1 MGKMAT
7 SAIGIDAT
15 TIRQRDTSVL
25 RRFNTMYSSSRFAG
39 FTLIELLV
47 VVVIAAVIAGA
58 LTLSIGGAGGER
70 QLSRQAEQAQAL
82 IGYACEQAE
91 LTGRNIGLS
100 FATDGMR
107 FSQLESAD
115 WVAIRST
122 ELRQRSWL
130 DGMSSKLTSDDHQV
144 QIAAAYPDKPQL
156 VCFSS
161 GELTP
166 FRLELALADL
176 PIIYRL
182 DGQPDGDVK
191 ITTVNTRAR

>member
-1 MGKMAT
+1 MAT
-7 SAIGIDAT
+7 SATGIDAT
-15 TIRQRDTSVL
+15 AKKRLVTPVPRRIRP
-25 RRFNTMYSSSRFAG
+25 MHPSSRHGG

-47 VVVIAAVIAGA
+47 VVVIVAVIACA
-58 LTLSIGGAGGER
+58 LTLSIGSAGGER
-70 QLSRQAEQAQAL
+70 QLAHQAEQTQAL

-91 LTGRNIGLS
+91 LTGRNIGLN

-107 FSQLESAD
+107 FSQLESDD
-115 WVAIRST
+115 WVTIRSS
-122 ELRQRSWL
+122 ELRQRPWL
-130 DGMSSKLTSDDHQV
+130 GGTSSKLTSDDHQV
-144 QIAAAYPDKPQL
+144 QIASVYPDKPQL

>member
-1 MGKMAT
+1 MF
-7 SAIGIDAT
+7 
-15 TIRQRDTSVL
+15 
-25 RRFNTMYSSSRFAG
+25 RRFKTLHSSSRYDG

-47 VVVIAAVIAGA
+47 VVVIVAVIAGA

-70 QLSRQAEQAQAL
+70 QLARQAEQAQAL

-100 FATDGMR
+100 FANAGIR

-115 WVAIRST
+115 WVAIRTT

-191 ITTVNTRAR
+191 ITTVNTRAH